1 MSNEEIPKKDL
12 DWINHLMHMRRVAI
26 QEQGKDSERFK
37 KIDKN
42 FQSLLKKYD
51 LEHSRYIIGWR
62 SKKRWKEN
70 VIKTLIYHY
79 SKESDYIS

>member
-12 DWINHLMHMRRVAI
+12 DRINHLMQIRRVAI

-37 KIDKN
+37 KIDEN

-62 SKKRWKEN
+62 SKKMRRKCN
-70 VIKTLIYHY
+70 
-79 SKESDYIS
+79 